1 MRIHYKSME
10 FYDFNIKVMD
20 YSSILKRENIAKYD
34 YVSKINKDWL
44 SVIYNLNSISDK
56 EYLIK
61 NGEMLGNID
70 VYSKSRGNHWAP
82 FVCDIGFNISKIIN
96 YIKNNKIQPIRLN
109 ALDFGISDYDLVN
122 YEDKGNVY
130 FDVSKEPII
139 VVPDYIT
146 TRESFYPPKKPSYTL
161 LVIDG
166 NHRVSKL
173 LREGV
178 NEISAYYVSLEE
190 LLENDLFITPLDGA
204 FYSQFADLANIFREK
219 NNPKLKHV
227 SRKYYKKS
235 YLKKYF
241 SNYIG
246 DE

>member
-1 MRIHYKSME
+1 MRMDYKSGE
-10 FYDFNIKVMD
+10 FYDFNIKIMD
-20 YSSILKRENIAKYD
+20 YSSILKMENIAKYD

-44 SVIYNLNSISDK
+44 SVIYNLNAISDR
-56 EYLIK
+56 EYLLK
-61 NGEMLGNID
+61 HGEMLGDIE
-70 VYSKSRGNHWAP
+70 VYSKSRGNHWYP
-82 FVCDIGFNISKIIN
+82 FVCDIGFNISKTID
-96 YIKNNKIQPIRLN
+96 YIKNNKAQPIKLN
-109 ALDFGISDYDLVN
+109 ALDFGESDYDLIN
-122 YEDKGNVY
+122 YEDQGNIE
-130 FDVSKEPII
+130 FEVSKEPII

-146 TRESFYPPKKPSYTL
+146 TRESYYPRKNPSYTL

-173 LREGV
+173 LRDEV
-178 NEISAYYVSLEE
+178 NEINAYYVSLEE

-219 NNPKLKHV
+219 NNPKLKHF

-246 DE
+246 VE

>member
-10 FYDFNIKVMD
+10 LYDFNIKIMD
-20 YSSILKRENIAKYD
+20 YSSILKMENIAKYD
-34 YVSKINKDWL
+34 YVSKLNNEWL
-44 SVIYNLNSISDK
+44 SVIYNMNVISDR
-56 EYLIK
+56 EYLFK
-61 NGEMLGNID
+61 RGEILGD
-70 VYSKSRGNHWAP
+70 VEVYSKSRGNHWSP
-82 FVCDIGFNISKIIN
+82 FVCDIGFNISKTID
-96 YIKNNKIQPIRLN
+96 YIKNNKTQLIKLN
-109 ALDFGISDYDLVN
+109 ALDFGESDNDLIN
-122 YEDKGNVY
+122 YEDQGSID
-130 FDVSKEPII
+130 FEVSQEPII

-146 TRESFYPPKKPSYTL
+146 TRESYYPKKTPANTL

-173 LREGV
+173 LREEV
-178 NEISAYYVSLEE
+178 NEINAYYISLEE